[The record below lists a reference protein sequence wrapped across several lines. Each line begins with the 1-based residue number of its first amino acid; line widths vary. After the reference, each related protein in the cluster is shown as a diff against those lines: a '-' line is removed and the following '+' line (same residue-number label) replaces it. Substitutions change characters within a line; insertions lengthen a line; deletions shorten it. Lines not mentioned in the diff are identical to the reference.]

1 MIELDE
7 EVQFAARK
15 LGLEWAEK
23 TAKEG
28 KHKHFAEVHKSQL
41 EFDEGLARRGFLAQG
56 ESQEG

>member
-15 LGLEWAEK
+15 IGLDWADK

-28 KHKHFAEVHKSQL
+28 KSKWFAKVHKSQQ
-41 EFDEGLARRGFLAQG
+41 EFDVAWKEADSWRKVKVKKA
-56 ESQEG
+56 